1 MDDFKI
7 AVVGLG
13 LIGGSIALKLKDL
26 GFKNVF
32 GVDIDKET
40 LKKALKKGIID
51 IGKDESLK
59 VADIVIVC
67 LYPKDAINFIKENIM
82 LFKKNAFITDVSGVK
97 NNISKEMEGLLSN
110 DKLFIPGHPM
120 AGREKGGFDS
130 AIIDLFEGANYLL
143 VNNEKIIDQRLEN
156 FKEIIKKLGAK
167 AIEVDEK
174 THDKMIALT
183 SQVPHI
189 IASILTRVNTFEDTK
204 NYVGNS
210 FDEMTRISL
219 MNEKLWSE
227 LFINNKDYLK
237 NFLNDIV
244 KEINEITNMLENSDK
259 DSIEKMLLNTRVQR
273 EEYLNS

>member
-1 MDDFKI
+1 MEDFKI

-13 LIGGSIALKLKDL
+13 LIGGSIALKLKEL

-40 LKKALKKGIID
+40 LKKASKKGIIN
-51 IGKDESLK
+51 IGKEESLN

-67 LYPKDAINFIKENIM
+67 LYPEDAINFIKNSRMI
-82 LFKKNAFITDVSGVK
+82 FKKNAFITDVAGVK
-97 NNISKEMEGLLSN
+97 NNIYNEMKGVLSN

-130 AIIDLFEGANYLL
+130 AITDLFEGANYLL
-143 VNNEKIIDQRLEN
+143 VNNEKIIDERLEN
-156 FKEIIKKLGAK
+156 FKKIIKKLGAK

-189 IASILTRVNTFEDTK
+189 IASILTRINTFEDTK

-219 MNEKLWSE
+219 INEKLWSE

-237 NFLNDIV
+237 NFLNDIG

-259 DSIEKMLLNTRVQR
+259 DSLEKMLLNTRVKR

>member
-1 MDDFKI
+1 MEDFKI

-13 LIGGSIALKLKDL
+13 LIGGSIALKLKEL

-40 LKKALKKGIID
+40 LKKASKKGIIN
-51 IGKDESLK
+51 IGKEESLN

-67 LYPKDAINFIKENIM
+67 LYPEDAINFIKNNRM
-82 LFKKNAFITDVSGVK
+82 LFKKNAFITDVAGVK
-97 NNISKEMEGLLSN
+97 NNIYNEMKGVLSN

-130 AIIDLFEGANYLL
+130 AITDLFEGANYLL
-143 VNNEKIIDQRLEN
+143 VNNEKIIDERLEN
-156 FKEIIKKLGAK
+156 FKKIIKKLGAK

-189 IASILTRVNTFEDTK
+189 IASILTRINTFEDTK

-219 MNEKLWSE
+219 INEKLWSE

-237 NFLNDIV
+237 NFLNDIG

-259 DSIEKMLLNTRVQR
+259 DSLEKMLLNTRVKR

>member
-7 AVVGLG
+7 AIVGLG
-13 LIGGSIALKLKDL
+13 LIGGSIALKLKKI
-26 GFKNVF
+26 GFKNIF

-40 LKKALKKGIID
+40 LKKAVKKGIIN
-51 IGKDESLK
+51 IGKEESLK

-67 LYPKDAINFIKENIM
+67 LYPEDSINFIKENRM
-82 LFKKNAFITDVSGVK
+82 LFKKNSFITDVSGVK
-97 NNISKEMEGLLSN
+97 NNICNEIKGILSN

-130 AIIDLFEGANYLL
+130 AITNLFEGANYLL
-143 VNNEKIIDQRLEN
+143 VNKEKVIDQRLEN
-156 FKEIIKKLGAK
+156 FKGIIEKLGANI
-167 AIEVDEK
+167 IEVDEK
-174 THDKMIALT
+174 IHDEMIALT

-189 IASILTRVNTFEDTK
+189 IASILTRINTFDDTK

-219 MNEKLWSE
+219 INEKLWSE

-237 NFLNDIV
+237 KFLNVIT

-259 DSIEKMLLNTRVQR
+259 DSLEKMLLNTRVKR